1 MEDQLDDDEA
11 AQFIALALSPS
22 ARLVNGVL
30 AATFH
35 MMLGMPA
42 LLFALMIMIS
52 LSRRGF
58 PFLAAVVVH

>member
-1 MEDQLDDDEA
+1 MEDHLDDDEA

-42 LLFALMIMIS
+42 LLFALMIS